1 MILFTES
8 YKLFTFLF
16 QPFCFQKVSVEELD
30 TLADRLNDVTIAM
43 YFADPDAF
51 CKDLPLN
58 EESDSRQTDAA
69 VDETDAV
76 GTSEEDVELVQV
88 EIDEDEEENFKKNR
102 DPVDNTVPCYSE
114 IPLQPACKNNKM
126 PEVRNVTETDPETVH
141 CVRAAQDIQIPSTVV
156 VQSVDMIKTDQG
168 LIRKVIVVRVPGAQ
182 QTPRMML
189 LGPPKAAGPALP
201 PSSST
206 TDVPAATSTVPP
218 APSSAKTSLTLKEK
232 QKGKPPLTYM
242 ALVGKALLSS
252 PDGHMCIN
260 SIYDYIMEN
269 YPFYRTTTLSW
280 RNAIRHNLTVNECFV
295 KAGKIGKSRFY
306 QWGIHPDYLEAFRAG
321 KYSGKPNLVR
331 QNVKV
336 VPDNHGNDSLGNR
349 NTN

>member
-8 YKLFTFLF
+8 YKLFTFIF

-58 EESDSRQTDAA
+58 EESDSRQTGTA
-69 VDETDAV
+69 VDERDV
-76 GTSEEDVELVQV
+76 VDTSDEDVELVQV
-88 EIDEDEEENFKKNR
+88 EIDEEDEEDFKENR
-102 DPVDNTVPCYSE
+102 DPVENSVACHSV
-114 IPLQPACKNNKM
+114 IPLQPACKSNKI

-141 CVRAAQDIQIPSTVV
+141 CTTATPAIQIPSSVV

-189 LGPPKAAGPALP
+189 LGPPKAAGPALQP
-201 PSSST
+201 ASSA
-206 TDVPAATSTVPP
+206 TDVPRPTSTVPP
-218 APSSAKTSLTLKEK
+218 APSAAKNSLTLKEK

-295 KAGKIGKSRFY
+295 KVGKMGKSRFY
-306 QWGIHPDYLEAFRAG
+306 QWGIHPDYVEAFRAG
-321 KYSGKPNLVR
+321 KYSAKPNLVR

-336 VPDNHGNDSLGNR
+336 VENNHGNDSLGNR